1 MSGLDS
7 IPVVVAGEIEGRL
20 RTENLGPLL
29 RQLEQA
35 RGTCWR
41 RESTVVDLGAM
52 PFSRQDEED
61 LRAQLGHGE
70 VSATLNA
77 FGPTLIE
84 ETALP
89 GVWLIEHRDADDR
102 RLTLQLE
109 VARIPFDPGDAGG
122 GYRRW
127 SGSAEGCQQP
137 RTGRPEGLADGS
149 VSAPR
154 RPQIRNSISV

>member
-7 IPVVVAGEIEGRL
+7 IPVVVAGDIEGRL

-35 RGTCWR
+35 LEDLLATG
-41 RESTVVDLGAM
+41 ESTVVDLGAM

-109 VARIPFDPGDAGG
+109 VTRIP
-122 GYRRW
+122 
-127 SGSAEGCQQP
+127 S
-137 RTGRPEGLADGS
+137 TLVTPEEDISDGLAALKVANNVPDG
-149 VSAPR
+149 AT
-154 RPQIRNSISV
+154 

>member
-7 IPVVVAGEIEGRL
+7 IPIVVAGEIEGRL

-35 RGTCWR
+35 LEDLLATG
-41 RESTVVDLGAM
+41 ESTVIDLGAM

-61 LRAQLGHGE
+61 LRAQLGRGE

-84 ETALP
+84 ETAVP

-109 VARIPFDPGDAGG
+109 VARIPSILVTPEEDIGD
-122 GYRRW
+122 
-127 SGSAEGCQQP
+127 
-137 RTGRPEGLADGS
+137 GLAALKAANTPPDG
-149 VSAPR
+149 AL
-154 RPQIRNSISV
+154 

>member
-7 IPVVVAGEIEGRL
+7 IPIVVAGEIEGRL

-35 RGTCWR
+35 LEDLLATGD
-41 RESTVVDLGAM
+41 STVIDLGAM

-61 LRAQLGHGE
+61 LRAQLGRGE

-84 ETALP
+84 ETAVP

-109 VARIPFDPGDAGG
+109 VARIPSILVTPEEDIGD
-122 GYRRW
+122 
-127 SGSAEGCQQP
+127 
-137 RTGRPEGLADGS
+137 GLAALKAANTPPDG
-149 VSAPR
+149 AL
-154 RPQIRNSISV
+154 

>member
-7 IPVVVAGEIEGRL
+7 IPIVVAGEIEGGL

-35 RGTCWR
+35 LEDLLATG
-41 RESTVVDLGAM
+41 ESTVIDLGAM

-61 LRAQLGHGE
+61 LRARLGRGE

-84 ETALP
+84 ETAVP

-109 VARIPFDPGDAGG
+109 VARIPSILVTPEEDIGD
-122 GYRRW
+122 
-127 SGSAEGCQQP
+127 
-137 RTGRPEGLADGS
+137 GLAALKVANNPPDGA
-149 VSAPR
+149 V
-154 RPQIRNSISV
+154 

>member
-35 RGTCWR
+35 LEDLLATG
-41 RESTVVDLGAM
+41 ESTVVDLGAM
-52 PFSRQDEED
+52 PYSRQDEED

-109 VARIPFDPGDAGG
+109 VARIPSILVTPEEDIGD
-122 GYRRW
+122 
-127 SGSAEGCQQP
+127 
-137 RTGRPEGLADGS
+137 GLAALKVANNPPDG
-149 VSAPR
+149 AA
-154 RPQIRNSISV
+154 

>member
-35 RGTCWR
+35 LEDLLATG
-41 RESTVVDLGAM
+41 ESTVVDLGAM

-109 VARIPFDPGDAGG
+109 VARIPSILVTPEEDIGD
-122 GYRRW
+122 
-127 SGSAEGCQQP
+127 
-137 RTGRPEGLADGS
+137 GLAALKVANNPPDG
-149 VSAPR
+149 AA
-154 RPQIRNSISV
+154 

>member
-35 RGTCWR
+35 LEDLLATG
-41 RESTVVDLGAM
+41 ESTVVDLGAM

-109 VARIPFDPGDAGG
+109 VARLPSILVTPEEDIGD
-122 GYRRW
+122 
-127 SGSAEGCQQP
+127 
-137 RTGRPEGLADGS
+137 GLAALKVANNPPDG
-149 VSAPR
+149 AA
-154 RPQIRNSISV
+154 

>member
-7 IPVVVAGEIEGRL
+7 IPIVVAGEIEGRL

-35 RGTCWR
+35 LEDLLATG
-41 RESTVVDLGAM
+41 ESTVIDLGAM

-61 LRAQLGHGE
+61 LRTQLGRGE

-84 ETALP
+84 ETAVP

-109 VARIPFDPGDAGG
+109 VARIPSILVTPDDDIGD
-122 GYRRW
+122 
-127 SGSAEGCQQP
+127 
-137 RTGRPEGLADGS
+137 GLAVLKAANNPPDG
-149 VSAPR
+149 AH
-154 RPQIRNSISV
+154 

>member
-35 RGTCWR
+35 LEDLLATG
-41 RESTVVDLGAM
+41 ESTVVDLGAM

-109 VARIPFDPGDAGG
+109 VARIP
-122 GYRRW
+122 
-127 SGSAEGCQQP
+127 SILV
-137 RTGRPEGLADGS
+137 TPEEDIDDGLAALKVANNVPDG
-149 VSAPR
+149 AT
-154 RPQIRNSISV
+154 

>member
-1 MSGLDS
+1 M
-7 IPVVVAGEIEGRL
+7 
-20 RTENLGPLL
+20 
-29 RQLEQA
+29 
-35 RGTCWR
+35 
-41 RESTVVDLGAM
+41 VDLGAM

-109 VARIPFDPGDAGG
+109 VARIPSILVTPEEDIGD
-122 GYRRW
+122 
-127 SGSAEGCQQP
+127 
-137 RTGRPEGLADGS
+137 GLAALKVANNPPDG
-149 VSAPR
+149 AA
-154 RPQIRNSISV
+154 

>member
-7 IPVVVAGEIEGRL
+7 IPIVVAGEIEGRL

-35 RGTCWR
+35 LEDLLATGD
-41 RESTVVDLGAM
+41 STVIDLGAM

-61 LRAQLGHGE
+61 LRAQLGRGE

-77 FGPTLIE
+77 FSPTLIE
-84 ETALP
+84 ETAVP

-109 VARIPFDPGDAGG
+109 VARIPSILVTPEEDIGD
-122 GYRRW
+122 
-127 SGSAEGCQQP
+127 
-137 RTGRPEGLADGS
+137 GLAALKAANTPPDG
-149 VSAPR
+149 AL
-154 RPQIRNSISV
+154 

>member
-7 IPVVVAGEIEGRL
+7 IPIVVAGEIDGRL

-35 RGTCWR
+35 LEDLLATG
-41 RESTVVDLGAM
+41 ESTVVDLGAM

-109 VARIPFDPGDAGG
+109 VARIPSILVTPEEDIGD
-122 GYRRW
+122 
-127 SGSAEGCQQP
+127 
-137 RTGRPEGLADGS
+137 GLAALKVANNPPDG
-149 VSAPR
+149 AA
-154 RPQIRNSISV
+154 

>member
-35 RGTCWR
+35 LEDLLATGA
-41 RESTVVDLGAM
+41 STVVDLGAM

-109 VARIPFDPGDAGG
+109 VARIPSILVTPEEDIGD
-122 GYRRW
+122 
-127 SGSAEGCQQP
+127 
-137 RTGRPEGLADGS
+137 GLAALKVANNPPDG
-149 VSAPR
+149 AA
-154 RPQIRNSISV
+154 

>member
-7 IPVVVAGEIEGRL
+7 IPVVVAGDIEGRL

-35 RGTCWR
+35 LEDLLATG
-41 RESTVVDLGAM
+41 ESTVVDLGAM

-109 VARIPFDPGDAGG
+109 VARIPSILVTPEEDIGD
-122 GYRRW
+122 
-127 SGSAEGCQQP
+127 
-137 RTGRPEGLADGS
+137 GLAALKVANNPPDG
-149 VSAPR
+149 AA
-154 RPQIRNSISV
+154 

>member
-7 IPVVVAGEIEGRL
+7 IPIVVAGEIDGRL

-35 RGTCWR
+35 LEDLLATG
-41 RESTVVDLGAM
+41 ESTVIDLGAM

-61 LRAQLGHGE
+61 LRAQLGRGE

-84 ETALP
+84 ETAVP

-109 VARIPFDPGDAGG
+109 VARIPSILVTPEEDIGD
-122 GYRRW
+122 
-127 SGSAEGCQQP
+127 
-137 RTGRPEGLADGS
+137 GLVVLKAANNPPDG
-149 VSAPR
+149 AH
-154 RPQIRNSISV
+154 

>member
-7 IPVVVAGEIEGRL
+7 IPIVVAGEIDGRL

-35 RGTCWR
+35 LEDLLATGD
-41 RESTVVDLGAM
+41 STVIDLGAM

-61 LRAQLGHGE
+61 LRAQLGRGE

-84 ETALP
+84 ETAVP

-109 VARIPFDPGDAGG
+109 VARIPSILVTPEEDIGD
-122 GYRRW
+122 
-127 SGSAEGCQQP
+127 
-137 RTGRPEGLADGS
+137 GLAALKAANTPPDG
-149 VSAPR
+149 AL
-154 RPQIRNSISV
+154 

>member
-1 MSGLDS
+1 MSGLES
-7 IPVVVAGEIEGRL
+7 IPIVVAGEIDGRL

-35 RGTCWR
+35 LEDLLATGA
-41 RESTVVDLGAM
+41 STVVDLGAM
-52 PFSRQDEED
+52 PFSHQDEED
-61 LRAQLGHGE
+61 LRAQLGRGE
-70 VSATLNA
+70 VTATLNA

-109 VARIPFDPGDAGG
+109 VTRIP
-122 GYRRW
+122 
-127 SGSAEGCQQP
+127 S
-137 RTGRPEGLADGS
+137 TLVTPEEDISDGLAALKVANNVPDG
-149 VSAPR
+149 AT
-154 RPQIRNSISV
+154 